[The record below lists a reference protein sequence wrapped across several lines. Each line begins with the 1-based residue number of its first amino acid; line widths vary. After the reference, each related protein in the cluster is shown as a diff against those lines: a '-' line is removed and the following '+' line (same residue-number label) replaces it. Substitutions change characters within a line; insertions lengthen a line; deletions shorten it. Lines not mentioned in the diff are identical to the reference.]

1 MSTTT
6 SNQAQE
12 EILKEQVAAKAKQAA
27 SVAAASGNVVKGAFL
42 ATITESKTVG
52 EKAVVFGSLA
62 GIVSFFL
69 PWASLLGTVS
79 ASGFLLARQASAWFW
94 LYPASM
100 AICFLTAWHLINAA
114 PEKRI
119 LAARWFMVVGTLW
132 FAPALVLISNVFSG
146 AAGFGMYMV
155 TASAGALLVGGLLQI
170 SDRVRE
176 LAGERA

>member
-6 SNQAQE
+6 QDPTQE
-12 EILKEQVAAKAKQAA
+12 DIIKEQVAAKAKQAA

-62 GIVSFFL
+62 GIVSLFL

-79 ASGFLLARQASAWFW
+79 ASGLSLALNASAWFW
-94 LYPASM
+94 LFPASM
-100 AICFLTAWHLINAA
+100 VVCFLTAWHLISGA

-119 LAARWFMVVGTLW
+119 LAARWFIVIGTLW
-132 FAPALVLISNVFSG
+132 G
-146 AAGFGMYMV
+146 A
-155 TASAGALLVGGLLQI
+155 
-170 SDRVRE
+170 
-176 LAGERA
+176 